1 MLEEEEQIIR
11 NIQALEEQ
19 KKMTLNKIAR
29 KIGIEQK
36 KLAKKKSEIDMGRR
50 RLITAQGDEL
60 LEEVKQVLEIIGFQV
75 YR

>member
-11 NIQALEEQ
+11 NIQALEE
-19 KKMTLNKIAR
+19 K
-29 KIGIEQK
+29 K
-36 KLAKKKSEIDMGRR
+36 KLAKKKSEIDMGRL

-60 LEEVKQVLEIIGFQV
+60 LEEVKQVLETIGFQV